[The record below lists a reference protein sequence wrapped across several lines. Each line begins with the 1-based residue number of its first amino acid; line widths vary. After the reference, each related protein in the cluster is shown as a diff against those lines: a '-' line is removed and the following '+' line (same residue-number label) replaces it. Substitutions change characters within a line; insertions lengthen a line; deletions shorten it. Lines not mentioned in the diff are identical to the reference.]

1 MFSEGLSLYKDSSEL
16 TFKILKILD
25 NKKAIDLKALYVG
38 DLTTVADYF
47 IIASGTSIT
56 HVKSLCDEVEEKL
69 NEDGVPVNHIEGYNS
84 ARWILMDYGNVVVH
98 IFTKD
103 ERDFYS
109 LERLWSDAKEIVLDK
124 LIFD

>member
-1 MFSEGLSLYKDSSEL
+1 MYKDSSEL